1 MEVEMAF
8 LELPDAKIF
17 YKSHGDG
24 GTPIVFVH
32 GALCG
37 HEDWTPQFA
46 HFGARQRVVAVDLR
60 GHGSSTAEPDSCSI
74 EAFAADVVAL
84 LRALDLPPAVLVG
97 HSMGSRVV
105 LEANLQAP
113 ERVAGLLLNDGGRLG
128 QGDPDVV
135 ERTMRPEMA
144 AAYEKVVGDLF
155 RGMFMANSDPQV
167 RDRLVG
173 RALAIPK
180 SVGLAFF
187 PRMLRWDAG
196 RSEEALKRVRVPMLV
211 LQSTFTNAQRV
222 RVSLEPG
229 ADNYWFQVVREHAP
243 TARIEIVPGV
253 GHFTML
259 EAPDEV
265 TRAITGLLDSVQSIE
280 RSKR

>member
-1 MEVEMAF
+1 MPF

-17 YKSHGDG
+17 YRESGAG
-24 GTPIVFVH
+24 GMPIVFVH
-32 GALCG
+32 GALCA
-37 HEDWTPQFA
+37 HEDWNPQFE

-60 GHGSSTAEPDSCSI
+60 GHGNSTAEPDSCSI

-97 HSMGSRVV
+97 HSMGCRVI

-113 ERVAGLLLNDGGRLG
+113 ERVAGLVLNDGGRLG
-128 QGDPDVV
+128 RSDPEGS
-135 ERTMRPEMA
+135 ERTMRAEMA
-144 AAYEKVVGDLF
+144 AAYEKVVGNLF
-155 RGMFMANSDPQV
+155 KGMFMANSDPQV
-167 RDRLVG
+167 RDRLVA
-173 RALAIPK
+173 RALAMPQA
-180 SVGLAFF
+180 VGLAFF
-187 PRMLRWDAG
+187 PRMIRWDAG
-196 RSEEALKRVRVPMLV
+196 RAEEALAHVRVPMLV

-243 TARIEIVPGV
+243 TARIQIVPGV

-265 TRAITGLLDSVQSIE
+265 TGAIASLLDSVQSIE
-280 RSKR
+280 RSER

>member
-1 MEVEMAF
+1 MPF

-17 YKSHGDG
+17 FQESGAG

-32 GALCG
+32 GALCA
-37 HEDWTPQFA
+37 HEDWNPQFE
-46 HFGARQRVVAVDLR
+46 HFGARQRVVVCDLR
-60 GHGSSTAEPDSCSI
+60 GHGKSTAADPGSCSI
-74 EAFAADVVAL
+74 ETFAADVIAL
-84 LRALDLPPAVLVG
+84 LGALDLPPAVLVG

-113 ERVAGLLLNDGGRLG
+113 ERVAGLVLNDGGRLG
-128 QGDPDVV
+128 TGDPEAA
-135 ERTMRPEMA
+135 ERNLRAEMA
-144 AAYEKVVGDLF
+144 AAYEKVVGPLF
-155 RGMFMANSDPQV
+155 SGMFNEKSDPQLKE
-167 RDRLVG
+167 RLMR
-173 RALAIPK
+173 RALTIPQA
-180 SVGLAFF
+180 VGLAFF
-187 PRMLRWDAG
+187 PRMIGWDAG
-196 RSEEALKRVRVPMLV
+196 RVEEALKKVRVPMLV

-243 TARIEIVPGV
+243 RARIEIVPGV

-265 TRAITGLLDSVQSIE
+265 TRAIQGVLDE
-280 RSKR
+280 LPRRGA

>member
-1 MEVEMAF
+1 MSF
-8 LELPDAKIF
+8 LDLPDARIF
-17 YKSHGDG
+17 YKSHGNG

-37 HEDWTPQFA
+37 HEDWNSQFA

-60 GHGSSTAEPDSCSI
+60 GHGKSTTEPDSCSI

-84 LRALDLPPAVLVG
+84 LRTLDLPPAVLVG
-97 HSMGSRVV
+97 HSMGCRVV

-113 ERVAGLLLNDGGRLG
+113 ERVAGLVLNDGGRLG
-128 QGDPDVV
+128 QGDP
-135 ERTMRPEMA
+135 ETAECKMRAEMA
-144 AAYEKVVGDLF
+144 AAYDKVVGNLF
-155 RGMFMANSDPQV
+155 MGMFMANSDPKV

-173 RALAIPK
+173 RALAIPQA
-180 SVGLAFF
+180 VGLAFF
-187 PRMLRWDAG
+187 PRMLRWDAS
-196 RSEEALKRVRVPMLV
+196 RSEEALAHVRVPMLV
-211 LQSTFTNAQRV
+211 LQSTFTNTQRV

-243 TARIEIVPGV
+243 TARIQIVPGV

-265 TRAITGLLDSVQSIE
+265 TRAIASLLDSVQSIE
-280 RSKR
+280 RSER